1 MITVIKANG
10 EKEPFSE
17 EKVIH
22 SIVRA
27 RIPKHIQDKT
37 LAHVKQKIYDGIS
50 TEEIYRHI
58 LEFLDTSDQPYAKAR
73 YSLKEAVMMLG
84 PTGYPFEDY
93 VAKLFETQ
101 GYTTQVRQILS
112 GKCITHEIDVIAEKD
127 QTRAMIEAK
136 FHNRVGIR
144 SEVQT
149 ALYTQARFQDIKEKN
164 HLTESW
170 LVTNTKTTDD
180 ANAYAACMGMNVMSW
195 NYPEGKSLRDLIEK
209 TKLYPVTILSSLS
222 QANKTELLNN
232 RHVLCK
238 RINEDPTILN
248 SLPISKDERER
259 TIAEAAFVCNG
270 TA

>member
-10 EKEPFSE
+10 KPEPFAQ

-22 SIVRA
+22 SIKRA
-27 RIPKHIQDKT
+27 HIPQNIQDEALT
-37 LAHVKQKIYDGIS
+37 HIKQKLYDGIS
-50 TEEIYRHI
+50 TGEIYRHI
-58 LEFLDTSDQPYAKAR
+58 LEFLDRSDQPYAKAR

-93 VAKLFETQ
+93 VAKLFETE

-112 GKCITHEIDVIAEKD
+112 GRCITHEIDVVAEKG

-136 FHNRVGIR
+136 FHNHVGTQ

-164 HLTESW
+164 HLTEAW

-180 ANAYAACMGMNVMSW
+180 ANIYAQCMGMHVMSW
-195 NYPEGKSLRDLIEK
+195 NYPEGTSLRDLIEK
-209 TKLYPVTILSSLS
+209 SKLYPVTILSSLS
-222 QANKTELLNN
+222 QANKTTLLNN
-232 RHVLCK
+232 RHLLCK
-238 RINEDPTILN
+238 RINEDPSILN
-248 SLPISKDERER
+248 SLSISKEEREK
-259 TIAEAAFVCNG
+259 TIAEAAFVCK
-270 TA
+270 